1 MTHISTLNDLEVQTV
16 EAKPTQDIQKKQ
28 HTLWYIN
35 IDPGRQGLE
44 DSCPLKNSD
53 FQGLC

>member
-1 MTHISTLNDLEVQTV
+1 MGKSSISMCHFPQIHGL
-16 EAKPTQDIQKKQ
+16 
-28 HTLWYIN
+28 TLWYIH

-44 DSCPLKNSD
+44 DSCPLKNND